1 MLITPFSWG
10 SQLVHRLDATTSFLV
25 PLLGIEEDE
34 APTSTTHQWL
44 LRAIYLAIN
53 PWYVVVIT

>member
-1 MLITPFSWG
+1 MEESHHLFLIIKIG
-10 SQLVHRLDATTSFLV
+10 LETTL
-25 PLLGIEEDE
+25 EW
-34 APTSTTHQWL
+34 WL

>member
-1 MLITPFSWG
+1 M
-10 SQLVHRLDATTSFLV
+10 
-25 PLLGIEEDE
+25 EESHHLFIMIKIGLE
-34 APTSTTHQWL
+34 TISEQWL